1 MVCSAIYSQCFRH
14 IENLPIDLKCISIC
28 WFLFDLNIVFYA
40 SSISPEAATRGV
52 LYKSY
57 L

>member
-28 WFLFDLNIVFYA
+28 WFLFDLNIVLYA
-40 SSISPEAATRGV
+40 SSISPEAATGGV